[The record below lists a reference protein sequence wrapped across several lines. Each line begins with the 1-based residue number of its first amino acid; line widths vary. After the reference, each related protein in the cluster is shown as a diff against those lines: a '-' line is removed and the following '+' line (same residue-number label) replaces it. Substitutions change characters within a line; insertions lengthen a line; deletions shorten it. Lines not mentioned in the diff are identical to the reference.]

1 MHAGKTVCAKIQSE
15 DQVIHSS
22 AHKQVT
28 NADEWKQKN
37 IKLEQKRIL

>member
-1 MHAGKTVCAKIQSE
+1 MSSKEFVHAGKTAYAKIQSE

-22 AHKQVT
+22 SHKQVT

-37 IKLEQKRIL
+37 IKL